1 MNHDQVIR
9 EQAVERYLLGELAE
23 DTRAQ
28 FEDHFFDCA
37 ICAADLKSGAMF
49 VEGLRLER
57 QPVPLPA
64 ASPQHGMRLVAKR
77 APSAWLRPWLVPA
90 LAASLLVIAYQ
101 NVVVLPGMRQSTAA
115 VQSPALM
122 SNVVLANIGARGT
135 DVPKLTASAHGAFV
149 ISLDIPTKTD
159 DASYICSLYNASGER
174 LWQMPVP
181 AQQAENTVFLRV
193 PTDKAA
199 AGQNELRVLGV
210 PSSGGAPAEVGRY
223 RFNLQI
229 SQ

>member
-1 MNHDQVIR
+1 MNHDQAIR
-9 EQAVERYLLGELAE
+9 EQAVERYLLGELDEEA
-23 DTRAQ
+23 RAR
-28 FEDHFFDCA
+28 FEEHFFDCA
-37 ICAADLKSGAMF
+37 ICAADLKSTAMF
-49 VEGLRLER
+49 VEALRTEP
-57 QPVPLPA
+57 QPTT
-64 ASPQHGMRLVAKR
+64 SPQRGMHVVAKR

-101 NVVVLPGMRQSTAA
+101 NVVVLPGMRRATTA

-122 SNVVLANIGARGT
+122 SNIVLANIDARGS
-135 DVPKLTASAHGAFV
+135 DIPRLSASAHGAFV
-149 ISLDIPTKTD
+149 ISLDIPTKAD
-159 DASYICSLYNASGER
+159 DTSYICSLYNSSGER

-193 PTDKAA
+193 PTDKAVS
-199 AGQNELRVLGV
+199 GQNELRVFGV

>member
-1 MNHDQVIR
+1 MNHDEAIR
-9 EQAVERYLLGELAE
+9 EQAVDRYLLGELAE
-23 DTRAQ
+23 DARAS
-28 FEDHFFDCA
+28 FEEHYFDCA

-49 VEGLRLER
+49 VEALRTEP
-57 QPVPLPA
+57 QPT
-64 ASPQHGMRLVAKR
+64 ASPRRGMHVVAKR

-101 NVVVLPGMRQSTAA
+101 NVVLLPGMRRTTAA

-122 SNVVLANIGARGT
+122 SNIVLANIDARGS
-135 DVPKLTASAHGAFV
+135 DVPKLTAPTHGAFV
-149 ISLDIPTKTD
+149 ISLDIPTKTEYS
-159 DASYICSLYNASGER
+159 SYLCSLYNASGER

-199 AGQNELRVLGV
+199 AGQNELRVVGV
-210 PSSGGAPAEVGRY
+210 PPSGGSPAEVGRY

>member
-1 MNHDQVIR
+1 MTHDQAIR

-23 DTRAQ
+23 DARAN

-49 VEGLRLER
+49 VEALRTE
-57 QPVPLPA
+57 PLPTT
-64 ASPQHGMRLVAKR
+64 SPKRGIHVVAKR

-101 NVVVLPGMRQSTAA
+101 NVVVLPGMRRATTTA
-115 VQSPALM
+115 QSPALM
-122 SNVVLANIGARGT
+122 SNVVLANIDSRGSNI
-135 DVPKLTASAHGAFV
+135 PRLTAPAHGAFV
-149 ISLDIPTKTD
+149 VSVDIPTKAD
-159 DASYICSLYNASGER
+159 DTSYICSLYNASGER

-193 PTDKAA
+193 PTDKAVS
-199 AGQNELRVLGV
+199 GQNELRVLGV
-210 PSSGGAPAEVGRY
+210 PSSGGTPAEVGRY
-223 RFNLQI
+223 RFNLQV

>member
-1 MNHDQVIR
+1 MNHDEAIR

-23 DTRAQ
+23 DARAR
-28 FEDHFFDCA
+28 FEEHFFDCA
-37 ICAADLKSGAMF
+37 ICAADLKSGATF
-49 VEGLRLER
+49 VEALRTEP
-57 QPVPLPA
+57 QPT
-64 ASPQHGMRLVAKR
+64 ASPQRGMHVVAKR

-101 NVVVLPGMRQSTAA
+101 NVVVLPGMRRATAA

-122 SNVVLANIGARGT
+122 SNVVLANIGARGN
-135 DVPKLTASAHGAFV
+135 DISKLAAPVHGAFV
-149 ISLDIPTKTD
+149 ISLDIPTKTEYS
-159 DASYICSLYNASGER
+159 SYLCSLYNASGER

-193 PTDKAA
+193 PTDKAT

-210 PSSGGAPAEVGRY
+210 PSSGGTPAEVGRY

>member
-1 MNHDQVIR
+1 MNHDEAIR
-9 EQAVERYLLGELAE
+9 ELAVERFLLGELA
-23 DTRAQ
+23 DDARAR
-28 FEDHFFDCA
+28 FEEHFFDCA

-49 VEGLRLER
+49 VEALRTEP
-57 QPVPLPA
+57 QPA
-64 ASPQHGMRLVAKR
+64 ASPQRRMHVVAKR

-101 NVVVLPGMRQSTAA
+101 NILVLPGMRRATTAA
-115 VQSPALM
+115 QSPALM
-122 SNVVLANIGARGT
+122 NNIVLANIDARGS
-135 DVPKLTASAHGAFV
+135 DVPKLAAPAHGAFV
-149 ISLDIPTKTD
+149 ISLDIPTKAD

-181 AQQAENTVFLRV
+181 ARQAENTVFLRV
-193 PTDKAA
+193 PTDKAVS
-199 AGQNELRVLGV
+199 GQNELRVFGV
-210 PSSGGAPAEVGRY
+210 PASGGAPTEVGRY

>member
-1 MNHDQVIR
+1 MNHDEAIR
-9 EQAVERYLLGELAE
+9 EQAVERYLLGELAGE
-23 DTRAQ
+23 SRER
-28 FEDHFFDCA
+28 FEEHFFDCA
-37 ICAADLKSGAMF
+37 ICAADLKSGALF
-49 VEGLRLER
+49 VEALRTEP
-57 QPVPLPA
+57 QPVA
-64 ASPQHGMRLVAKR
+64 APQRGIHVVAKR

-101 NVVVLPGMRQSTAA
+101 NVVELPGMRRATAA

-122 SNVVLANIGARGT
+122 SNVVLANIDARGGN
-135 DVPKLTASAHGAFV
+135 VPNLAAPVHGAFV
-149 ISLDIPTKTD
+149 ISVDIPTRTD
-159 DASYICSLYNASGER
+159 YASYTCGLYNASGER

-193 PTDKAA
+193 PTDKAT
-199 AGQNELRVLGV
+199 AGQNELRVFGV
-210 PSSGGAPAEVGRY
+210 PSSGGAPTEVGRY